1 METSIGF
8 LLLLQLVLIALNAVF
23 ACAETAV
30 ISMNDI
36 RLAKLVSMGDKRALR
51 LARLTSQP
59 ARFLATIQVSITLS
73 GFLGSAF
80 AADNFS
86 DILVNKLIALGVTL
100 PRATL
105 DSISVILITL
115 ILSYFTLI
123 FGELVP
129 KRLAMRKA
137 ESLALGISWLISFIS
152 TAFRPIVWFLT
163 VSTNTVLRLFGIDP
177 NESEDEVSEEEIRM
191 MVDVGSEKGAI
202 DPEEKELIQNVLEFD
217 DLNAGEIAVHRTEVE
232 LLWLEDSME
241 QWDATIK
248 KGMHSIYPVCDGSAD
263 DVVGLLNSKLY
274 FRLESRSREEVMKK
288 AVRPA
293 YFVPEN
299 VKADVL
305 FRNMKSSRNFFAVVL
320 DEYGG
325 MSGIITMNDLIEQ
338 IVGDFEPE
346 ASGPEDVPEIKEL
359 SLEGG
364 SAWSIRGCAPLEDV
378 EAALGLSLGDC
389 DCETFGGWVFGQI
402 GSVPAD
408 GARPELHA
416 GGLYIRI
423 EKIEDHQ
430 LELALVTKD

>member
-1 METSIGF
+1 MEASTGF
-8 LLLLQLVLIALNAVF
+8 LLLLQLLLIALNAVF

-36 RLAKLVSMGDKRALR
+36 RLAKLVSEGDRRAQR
-51 LARLTSQP
+51 LAALTSQP

-86 DILVNKLIALGVTL
+86 DLLVDKLIALGVTL

-105 DSISVILITL
+105 DSIAVILITL

-129 KRLAMRKA
+129 KRLAMRRA
-137 ESLALGISWLISFIS
+137 ESLALGISGLVSFIS
-152 TAFRPIVWFLT
+152 ALFRPIVWFLT

-177 NESEDEVSEEEIRM
+177 NEAEDEVSEEEIRM

-202 DPEEKELIQNVLEFD
+202 DPEEKQLIQNVFEFD

-241 QWDATIK
+241 QWDAAIK
-248 KGMHSIYPVCDGSAD
+248 QGIHSIYPVCDGSAD
-263 DVVGLLNSKLY
+263 RVVGLLNSKLY
-274 FRLESRSREEVMKK
+274 FRLESREREEVMAK

-325 MSGIITMNDLIEQ
+325 MSGIITMNDLIGQ
-338 IVGDFEPE
+338 IVGDFEAE
-346 ASGPEDVPEIKEL
+346 AAGAEERPEIEEL
-359 SLEGG
+359 SLNGERV
-364 SAWSIRGCAPLEDV
+364 WSIRGCAALEDV
-378 EAALGLSLGDC
+378 EAALGLSLGEC
-389 DCETFGGWVFGQI
+389 GCETFGGWVFGRM

-408 GARPELHA
+408 GSKPELRA
-416 GGLYIRI
+416 EGLHIRI
-423 EKIEDHQ
+423 EKIEGHQ
-430 LELALVTKD
+430 LELALVTQE